1 MRFVLVVFFALS
13 LMAADDKVAD
23 KALCTP
29 PVDKASPT
37 LPAKLMAG
45 MGELSFPITTSNPEA
60 QKFFNQGVAQMHSFW
75 AREAE
80 RSFLQAA
87 ALDPE
92 APMPWWGVAMVAVG
106 DYRPQ
111 FQMEAAEEVAGKS
124 LSTNPRV
131 KTAVE
136 RAGKL
141 AAAPGKATDLEKL
154 YIASIV
160 ARRNIKSKTPT
171 DDYTAALRS
180 LIQKHPKEVEAQLY
194 LALQTMRGFVL
205 PEKTARP
212 GTMESVNILRR
223 LRQEFPQ
230 HPGVHHFI
238 IHAWEGST
246 FAEDAEVSAR
256 KYAALAPG
264 IPHALHMPGHIFSQT
279 GKWTEAQHYFE
290 LCRVKE
296 VEFMD
301 ADQLYGSGH
310 HGHNVHYLASSFSF
324 NGDVDKALEMATG
337 LLKYEQTPR
346 EREQLD
352 AYTSAYRQAQFALIR
367 TLVQH
372 ERWDAILDGKT
383 IPVIDKPRPRAWR
396 HWALAL
402 AHVAKGEV
410 TAAQAERDLMDQ
422 AVEDLVKMTFD
433 KQSPELR
440 VAQME
445 LRGYLQ
451 IAGGKV
457 DQGFHTLQQASDREQ
472 RLRYMEPPW
481 YPRPVAE
488 AQGWAAVRHGR
499 VPDAKRA
506 FARALE
512 QYPGSARAVAGQR
525 EIERLKT
532 AGSAA
537 AADAQ

>member
-1 MRFVLVVFFALS
+1 MRFVAVLWLS
-13 LMAADDKVAD
+13 LALMAADEKAP

-37 LPAKLMAG
+37 LPAKLMDG
-45 MGELSFPITTSNPEA
+45 MGVSHFAITTANPEA

-111 FQMEAAEEVAGKS
+111 FQLDAADDIAGKG
-124 LSTNPRV
+124 LNTNPRV
-131 KTAVE
+131 KNAVE
-136 RAGKL
+136 RMLQL
-141 AAAPGKATDLEKL
+141 AAVPGKATELEKL
-154 YIASIV
+154 YIASIA

-171 DDYTAALRS
+171 ADYTAALRQ
-180 LIQKHPKEVEAQLY
+180 LLKQYPKEVEAGTF
-194 LALQTMRGFVL
+194 LALQTMAGYVL
-205 PEKTARP
+205 PEKTPRP
-212 GTMESVNILRR
+212 NTMEAVNILRR
-223 LRQEFPQ
+223 LREEAPE
-230 HPGVHHFI
+230 HAGVHHYI

-246 FAEDAEVSAR
+246 FAEDAEESAR
-256 KYAALAPG
+256 KYARLAPG

-279 GKWTEAQHYFE
+279 GKWTEAQKYFE
-290 LCRVKE
+290 MCRVKE
-296 VEFMD
+296 VEFME

-310 HGHNVHYLASSFSF
+310 HGHNVHYLASSASF
-324 NGDVDKALEMATG
+324 NGEVEKALATATG

-346 EREQLD
+346 EKDQVD

-372 ERWDAILDGKT
+372 ERWDTILDGTT
-383 IPVIDKPRPRAWR
+383 IPVIEKPRPRAWR
-396 HWALAL
+396 HWAMAL
-402 AHVAKGEV
+402 AQVAKGDAA
-410 TAAQAERDLMDQ
+410 AAQKERDQMDQ

-433 KQSPELR
+433 KQAPELR

-445 LRGYLQ
+445 LRGHLQ
-451 IAGGKV
+451 IAAGQM
-457 DQGFHTLQQASDREQ
+457 DQGFRTLEQASQREQ

-488 AQGWAAVRHGR
+488 ALGWAAVRHGR
-499 VPDAKRA
+499 PADAKRA

-512 QYPGSARAVAGQR
+512 QYPASARALAGQR
-525 EIERLKT
+525 ELDRAKT
-532 AGSAA
+532 ASGAG
-537 AADAQ
+537 Q

>member
-1 MRFVLVVFFALS
+1 MRLIPVLWLAFAA
-13 LMAADDKVAD
+13 MAADDQAA

-29 PVDKASPT
+29 PVDKASPL

-111 FQMEAAEEVAGKS
+111 FQLEAADDVGGKG
-124 LSTNPRV
+124 LNTNPRV
-131 KTAVE
+131 KNAVE

-141 AAAPGKATDLEKL
+141 AAVPGKATDLEKL
-154 YIASIV
+154 YIAAIV

-171 DDYTAALRS
+171 DDYTAALRE
-180 LIQKHPKEVEAQLY
+180 LMQKHPREVEAPLY

-223 LRQEFPQ
+223 LRQEFPE

-246 FAEDAEVSAR
+246 FAEDAEESAR
-256 KYAALAPG
+256 KYARLAPG

-296 VEFMD
+296 VEFME

-310 HGHNVHYLASSFSF
+310 HGHNVHYLASSLSF
-324 NGDVDKALEMATG
+324 NGDVDKALATATG

-346 EREQLD
+346 EKDQID

-372 ERWDAILDGKT
+372 ERWDVILDGQT
-383 IPVIDKPRPRAWR
+383 IPVIEKPRPRAWR

-402 AHVAKGEV
+402 ARAAKGDV
-410 TAAQAERDLMDQ
+410 AGAQAERERMDQ
-422 AVEDLVKMTFD
+422 AVEDLTKMTFD
-433 KQSPELR
+433 KEAPELR
-440 VAQME
+440 VAQLE
-445 LRGYLQ
+445 LRGHLQ
-451 IAGGKV
+451 IAAGQL
-457 DQGFHTLQQASDREQ
+457 DRGFQTLQQASDREQ

-488 AQGWAAVRHGR
+488 ALGWAAVRHGR
-499 VPDAKRA
+499 LPDAKQA

-512 QYPGSARAVAGQR
+512 QYPGSARALAGQR
-525 EIERLKT
+525 ETERVK
-532 AGSAA
+532 AAASAA
-537 AADAQ
+537 AGGQ